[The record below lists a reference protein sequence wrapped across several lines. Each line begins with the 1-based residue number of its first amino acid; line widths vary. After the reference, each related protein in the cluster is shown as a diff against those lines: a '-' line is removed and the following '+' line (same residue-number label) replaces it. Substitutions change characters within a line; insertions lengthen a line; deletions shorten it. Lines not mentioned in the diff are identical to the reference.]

1 MLVRL
6 LCIAG
11 LLAAAYL
18 INWILQPIFIY
29 NRVRR
34 NFSPEKI
41 RIFKGRT
48 QVQGS
53 SEKMPLLISEPTCDI
68 TVVYPCYNEEE
79 RFPRA
84 MEETLAFFSQGEWT
98 AHKVQFV
105 LVNDG
110 SKDRT

>member
-1 MLVRL
+1 MWCWVLGIVA
-6 LCIAG
+6 LCA
-11 LLAAAYL
+11 LAYL
-18 INWILQPIFIY
+18 VNWFLIPY
-29 NRVRR
+29 NNYKRVRR
-34 NFSPEKI
+34 NYSPESI

-48 QVQGS
+48 QVPGS
-53 SEKMPLLISEPTCDI
+53 SENMPLLKEEPTFDI

-79 RFPRA
+79 RFPGALR
-84 MEETLAFFSQGEWT
+84 ETIAFFEERQWN